1 MADLDRRGVELCVVS
16 GRDCE
21 TTYGFPANNNSI
33 LEFCRAYPNK
43 FLGFWGIDPHKGMDA
58 VREVEHVIKDLG
70 MRGIATDPYLAH
82 CPAERRPLLSH
93 LCQVRRARRAV
104 FVTTAPPAQ
113 VPRAIMDYIDPRQI
127 DVVARDFPE
136 LILIMS
142 HGGYP
147 FVNEAIFACMRN
159 ANVYMDLSEY
169 ELAPMAEVYVD
180 ALNKMI
186 GDKVIFASAHPFI
199 EQADAIEIYKN
210 LNISEE
216 VREKV
221 MYKTAAKILGLD
233 KGVSLNTVKPM
244 APNGFNNAK
253 FPLPFQPFAP
263 MGR

>member
-1 MADLDRRGVELCVVS
+1 MPG
-16 GRDCE
+16 
-21 TTYGFPANNNSI
+21 
-33 LEFCRAYPNK
+33 
-43 FLGFWGIDPHKGMDA
+43 
-58 VREVEHVIKDLG
+58 
-70 MRGIATDPYLAH
+70 
-82 CPAERRPLLSH
+82 
-93 LCQVRRARRAV
+93 